1 MNKNVSWLAL
11 IFLLSQ
17 YGFSQTILSEPFK
30 VVNSKYDEQS
40 PVIGVDALYFTVA
53 NHPDNVGGKK
63 DPGDIWVS
71 VYVDGNWSK
80 PIHGGNVIND
90 ASYNAVA
97 GFSFDGKQMYLLGHY
112 GKKGSSPESQGI
124 SVSKLE
130 DYGWSAPE
138 NISIPYFLNRSTS
151 LTGMVNAEGT
161 IFVYAADGY
170 NNTKEGTEDIY
181 ITLKKDGKWG
191 EPINLGATI
200 NTPFQELSPTL
211 SEDGKTLFFS
221 SNGRN
226 GHGGFDIFSSTRLDD
241 TYQLWSRPENLEQ
254 PLNTE
259 ARELFYRQV
268 SKGMA
273 VFTTTRNSDGYGD
286 IRAVVDTTDVK
297 NHQYLNRKGVVQITG
312 TITDA
317 KTGRAIN
324 ANIFFKTDSL
334 YFAFSSVDGSYD
346 IKVPASKSYQIQITS
361 TGYVNFS
368 DHANLQEFDLKT
380 LQMNFKLQPIEVGT
394 VVAMKNVLFY
404 VGTTKLLEESFPELN
419 GVVTFLND
427 NPKIEIELQGHTDN
441 RGDSKK
447 NMVLSQ
453 QRVDV
458 IKKYLVSKGI
468 SGKRIQGKG
477 YGDTRPLT
485 TNNSEEARKL
495 NRRVEFVILKN

>member
-1 MNKNVSWLAL
+1 
-11 IFLLSQ
+11 
-17 YGFSQTILSEPFK
+17 
-30 VVNSKYDEQS
+30 
-40 PVIGVDALYFTVA
+40 
-53 NHPDNVGGKK
+53 
-63 DPGDIWVS
+63 
-71 VYVDGNWSK
+71 
-80 PIHGGNVIND
+80 
-90 ASYNAVA
+90 
-97 GFSFDGKQMYLLGHY
+97 
-112 GKKGSSPESQGI
+112 
-124 SVSKLE
+124 
-130 DYGWSAPE
+130 
-138 NISIPYFLNRSTS
+138 
-151 LTGMVNAEGT
+151 
-161 IFVYAADGY
+161 
-170 NNTKEGTEDIY
+170 
-181 ITLKKDGKWG
+181 
-191 EPINLGATI
+191 
-200 NTPFQELSPTL
+200 
-211 SEDGKTLFFS
+211 
-221 SNGRN
+221 
-226 GHGGFDIFSSTRLDD
+226 D